1 VGFLGVFFCFFGWV
15 FYCQPCLQELVK
27 QNFKKIVPSVEYFDE
42 EKFEGGKRK
51 KKVVKK
57 NATPEGGDH
66 GAVATDGKEK
76 DEKEISAVSGE
87 EADKTSSAVV
97 SPSAEGKSGKRK
109 PSDDSTTTPASQKKT
124 KKAAASSKKVKT
136 KCGTFSVTD
145 TS

>member
-1 VGFLGVFFCFFGWV
+1 VVFFGFFGWV

-51 KKVVKK
+51 KKVVKSSK
-57 NATPEGGDH
+57 PEGGDH
-66 GAVATDGKEK
+66 GVVAT

-87 EADKTSSAVV
+87 EADKISSAVA
-97 SPSAEGKSGKRK
+97 SPTVEGKAGKRK
-109 PSDDSTTTPASQKKT
+109 PSDDSITTPASQKKT
-124 KKAAASSKKVKT
+124 KKVASLKKVKT

>member
-1 VGFLGVFFCFFGWV
+1 MFFFGWV
-15 FYCQPCLQELVK
+15 VNCQPCLQELVK

-51 KKVVKK
+51 KRLVKK
-57 NATPEGGDH
+57 NETPEGGDH
-66 GAVATDGKEK
+66 GVVATDEKER
-76 DEKEISAVSGE
+76 DEKEISAVSGA

-97 SPSAEGKSGKRK
+97 SPSAEGKKSGKRK

-124 KKAAASSKKVKT
+124 KKVASLKKVKT

>member
-1 VGFLGVFFCFFGWV
+1 MFFFGLV
-15 FYCQPCLQELVK
+15 VYCQPFLQELVK

-51 KKVVKK
+51 KKFVKK

-66 GAVATDGKEK
+66 GVAATDEKER
-76 DEKEISAVSGE
+76 DEKEISAVSGA
-87 EADKTSSAVV
+87 EADKTSSAVA
-97 SPSAEGKSGKRK
+97 STSAEGKAGKRK
-109 PSDDSTTTPASQKKT
+109 PSDDSTTTPAAQKKT
-124 KKAAASSKKVKT
+124 KKSASLKKVKT

>member
-1 VGFLGVFFCFFGWV
+1 M
-15 FYCQPCLQELVK
+15 
-27 QNFKKIVPSVEYFDE
+27 EYFDE

-51 KKVVKK
+51 KKIVKK

-66 GAVATDGKEK
+66 GVAAT
-76 DEKEISAVSGE
+76 DEKERDEIEISAANGA
-87 EADKTSSAVV
+87 EADKTSIGVV

-124 KKAAASSKKVKT
+124 KKVASLKKVKT